1 MTVPIQLTPDDRLF
15 FLHIPKTGGIS
26 FRTLLENHFP
36 QAEVCPA
43 QMPEELRAIPS
54 ADLVNYRLFRGHFAY
69 SLHELLPTM
78 PHYLTFLRNP
88 IERTI
93 SHFRHVQRE
102 AVSPI
107 HIYVHKFKM
116 DIRDFV
122 AAGLT
127 AEESKNIQTRF
138 IGSTAMNWEAIK
150 FFQDYGGVELAR
162 TRLNEFAFVGLTER
176 FAESLHLLAYTFD
189 WRPITQ
195 FQALNTA
202 PKKSQRSEFSP
213 AEINAVA
220 QANAEDVSLYE
231 HAENLFIERYQAMCV
246 DLAQH
251 YEATQYLD
259 NDGRL
264 PAEIVLDCLEKHYI
278 QQFQAQQTPHTL
290 AFQIVMTDPLVGENW
305 YPPEKDERVGWVRWT
320 GPGIHSS
327 FDVALATDRAWRLRV
342 RLIFALDR
350 ESLRQFKIF
359 ANGQQLELTQTRDNS
374 EAWIYEAIIP
384 AALLQNGLPYVR
396 IGFEGISTIAP
407 SSVDTNNPDQRLLG
421 IMVNAIEFEPV

>member
-1 MTVPIQLTPDDRLF
+1 MKPIALTAADRLF

-43 QMPEELRAIPS
+43 QMPEELQAIPS
-54 ADLVNYRLFRGHFAY
+54 ADLAKYRLFRGHFAY
-69 SLHELLPTM
+69 SLHELLPIM
-78 PHYLTFLRNP
+78 PLYLTFLRNP

-102 AVSPI
+102 EVSPI
-107 HIYVHKFKM
+107 HIYVHKFNM

-138 IGSTAMNWEAIK
+138 IASTAMNWEAIK
-150 FFQDYGGVELAR
+150 FFQDYGGVELAQ
-162 TRLNEFAFVGLTER
+162 TRLKDFAVVGLTER
-176 FAESLHLLAYTFD
+176 FAESMHLLAYTFG

-202 PKKSQRSEFSP
+202 PQKSRRTEFRP
-213 AEINAVA
+213 DEIEAVA
-220 QANAEDVSLYE
+220 QVNAEDMALYE
-231 HAENLFIERYQAMCV
+231 YAEMLFSERYQAMCA
-246 DLAQH
+246 DLASR
-251 YEATQYLD
+251 YDVTQYLD
-259 NDGRL
+259 NDGFL
-264 PAEIVLDCLEKHYI
+264 PANSILDCLEQRYI
-278 QQFQAQQTPHTL
+278 TQFREQNNPQVSAI
-290 AFQIVMTDPLVGENW
+290 QIVMTEPLVGENW

-320 GPGIHSS
+320 GPGIRSS
-327 FDVALATDRAWRLRV
+327 FDVALDSSQSWQIRV

-359 ANGQQLELTQTRDNS
+359 ANGQQLETTHTRD
-374 EAWIYEAIIP
+374 EIKAWIYTAIIP
-384 AALLQNGLPYVR
+384 AELLQNSLPFVR
-396 IGFEGISTIAP
+396 IDFEGINTVAP
-407 SSVDTNNPDQRLLG
+407 ASLDANNLDQRQLG
-421 IMVNAIEFEPV
+421 IMVNRIEFESR